1 MFSGKEEKEIICFQ
15 ERKEKIDV
23 FSGKQG
29 KENDSNLYF
38 LRKEGKEN
46 DSS

>member
-1 MFSGKEEKEIICFQ
+1 MFSGKEEKEIISFQ

-38 LRKEGKEN
+38 FKKGRKRK
-46 DSS
+46 